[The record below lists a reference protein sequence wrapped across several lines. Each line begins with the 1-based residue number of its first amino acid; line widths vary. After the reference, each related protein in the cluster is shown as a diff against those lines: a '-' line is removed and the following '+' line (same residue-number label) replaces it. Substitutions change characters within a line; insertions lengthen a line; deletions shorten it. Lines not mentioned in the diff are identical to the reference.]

1 MLFEPKALHIY
12 AIQPLPSRFAQFAN
26 FAPPLNVP
34 ARNIVCTRNLVNV
47 STSLDSA
54 ALFPGVG
61 VDDMFVIVNAF
72 DLTDKSLDL
81 PTRIGRTLATA
92 GASITAWPVPLIHSL
107 PIM

>member
-1 MLFEPKALHIY
+1 
-12 AIQPLPSRFAQFAN
+12 
-26 FAPPLNVP
+26 
-34 ARNIVCTRNLVNV
+34 
-47 STSLDSA
+47 
-54 ALFPGVG
+54 
-61 VDDMFVIVNAF
+61 MFVIVNAF